1 MKKVQ
6 FPLITILL
14 LSSFTSKI
22 DGEILYTNNVVT
34 EEIQQFTNY
43 FMTYKDESK
52 KILYVTFPEGTKCND
67 CFELIKKGFKEYLI
81 AHEKVGGVTTVDFW
95 DDKEVNKTFKLRTDT
110 IREYDNAG
118 YKIKFSLYK
127 FTKSA

>member
-81 AHEKVGGVTTVDFW
+81 AHEKVGGVTTVDLW

-110 IREYDNAG
+110 IREYDDAG

-127 FTKSA
+127 FTKSL

>member
-22 DGEILYTNNVVT
+22 DGEILYTNNIVT
-34 EEIQQFTNY
+34 DKIQQFTYY

-52 KILYVTFPEGTKCND
+52 KILYVTFPATTKCND
-67 CFELIKKGFKEYLI
+67 CFELIKKEFKEHLSEQ
-81 AHEKVGGVTTVDFW
+81 EKVSGVKPIDFW
-95 DDKEVNKTFKLRTDT
+95 GDKEVNKTFKIRTDR
-110 IREYDNAG
+110 IKGYHDAG
-118 YKIKFSLYK
+118 YKIKYSSYRFN
-127 FTKSA
+127 KSA